1 MSNIFKVNNKD
12 ASTTSSASQGLTVRT
27 KLLYVITHVC
37 QNFGIHD
44 IHGQILKIIYHESYL
59 FYLVIFITIF
69 PKLIFNPKNIFQ
81 KMYCL
86 KRE

>member
-1 MSNIFKVNNKD
+1 MSNIFKVNNTD
-12 ASTTSSASQGLTVRT
+12 TSTTSSASQGLTVRT
-27 KLLYVITHVC
+27 KLYVITYVC
-37 QNFGIHD
+37 QNFDIHD
-44 IHGQILKIIYHESYL
+44 IHGQILKIVYHESYL
-59 FYLVIFITIF
+59 FYLVIFLTIF